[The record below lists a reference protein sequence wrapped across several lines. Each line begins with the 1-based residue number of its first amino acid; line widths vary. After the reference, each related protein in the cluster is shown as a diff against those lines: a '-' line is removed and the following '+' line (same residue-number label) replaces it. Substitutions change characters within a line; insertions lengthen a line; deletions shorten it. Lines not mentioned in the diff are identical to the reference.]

1 MGQELRHRHL
11 LCCSCGIVQGE
22 GVKMNVIFMG
32 PPGAGKGTQAEKI
45 VSEFQ
50 IPHIST
56 GDAFRLAMSQGT
68 PLGLEAKGY
77 VDKGLLVPDEITN
90 GIVRERLAQS
100 DCEKG
105 FLLDG
110 FPRTIAQADALD
122 EIVQSLNKKIELVI
136 NLTVDRSFL
145 LARLTGRRIC
155 KSCGATYHVIFNPP
169 KQEGICDKCAGELYQ
184 RSDDTEEKV
193 GTRLDEYTT
202 KTAPLLDYYKK
213 KEILRE
219 VNGEQDIHAV
229 TQQISLLLRG
239 LAE

>member
-1 MGQELRHRHL
+1 MQILATSAPIVLFVATPDRE
-11 LCCSCGIVQGE
+11 CGG
-22 GVKMNVIFMG
+22 MNIIFMG
-32 PPGAGKGTQAEKI
+32 PPGAGKGTQAERI
-45 VSEFQ
+45 VNTFH

-68 PLGLEAKGY
+68 SLGIEAKGY

-90 GIVRERLAQS
+90 GIVRERLQQP

-122 EIVQSLNKKIELVI
+122 GILEQLGKKLDHVI
-136 NLTVDRSFL
+136 NLNVDRDRL

-155 KSCGATYHVIFNPP
+155 KSCGATYHVMFNPP
-169 KQEGICDKCAGELYQ
+169 KQEGVCDKCDGELYQ

-193 GTRLDEYTT
+193 GTRLDEYVSKT
-202 KTAPLLDYYKK
+202 KPLLVYYQDKGL
-213 KEILRE
+213 LRE
-219 VNGEQDIHAV
+219 VNGEQDIDEV
-229 TQQISLLLRG
+229 TSEICSLLERG
-239 LAE
+239 